1 MERRAHGSSHSR
13 KTLTARGR
21 RDIVHPTL
29 QRLSL
34 YRACGDESAARQ
46 RTLAAGND
54 VAQTDASDAEL
65 VARVQRGD
73 REAFDWLA
81 RRYAKR
87 AFAVANRLLQNAA
100 DAEDV
105 VQDSFI
111 ATVNAID
118 SFDPGR
124 PFGPWFMRIVVN
136 KGLTAI
142 RSRAAEATHVRG
154 SGLLEG
160 DAVAESTES
169 LHERAEIRDRFRAAL
184 QLLPQRQQLIV
195 QLADVEGFTSAE
207 IAGQLAIPSGTV
219 RWLLHQAR
227 ETLREA
233 LAPLRRMDR

>member
-1 MERRAHGSSHSR
+1 M
-13 KTLTARGR
+13 
-21 RDIVHPTL
+21 
-29 QRLSL
+29 
-34 YRACGDESAARQ
+34 
-46 RTLAAGND
+46 
-54 VAQTDASDAEL
+54 AQTDESDAEL
-65 VARVQRGD
+65 VARVQRGESD
-73 REAFDWLA
+73 AFDRLA

-87 AFAVANRLLQNAA
+87 AFAIANRLLQNSA

-111 ATVNAID
+111 AAVNAID
-118 SFDPGR
+118 TFDPTR

-142 RSRAAEATHVRG
+142 RSRAAEAKHMRTSELG
-154 SGLLEG
+154 EN
-160 DAVAESTES
+160 DAVAVSSES
-169 LHERAEIRDRFRAAL
+169 LRERAEIRDRFRAAL

-207 IAGQLAIPSGTV
+207 IGEQLTIPSGTV

-233 LAPLRRMDR
+233 LAPLRGETDS

>member
-1 MERRAHGSSHSR
+1 M
-13 KTLTARGR
+13 TAWR
-21 RDIVHPTL
+21 RDDIVVPTV
-29 QRLSL
+29 QRRSL
-34 YRACGDESAARQ
+34 YVDCGDESATHQ

-54 VAQTDASDAEL
+54 VAQTDESDAEL

-73 REAFDWLA
+73 RAAFDGLV

-87 AFAVANRLLQNAA
+87 AFSVANRLLQNSA

-111 ATVNAID
+111 AAVNAID
-118 SFDPGR
+118 SFDPLR

-142 RSRAAEATHVRG
+142 RSRAAEAMHVRG
-154 SGLLEG
+154 SELAEN
-160 DAVAESTES
+160 DAVAASTES
-169 LHERAEIRDRFRAAL
+169 LSERAEIRERFAAAL
-184 QLLPQRQQLIV
+184 QLLPRRQQLIV

-207 IAGQLAIPSGTV
+207 IAQQLAIPSGTV

-227 ETLREA
+227 ETLRQA
-233 LAPLRRMDR
+233 LAPLRRMDQ

>member
-1 MERRAHGSSHSR
+1 
-13 KTLTARGR
+13 
-21 RDIVHPTL
+21 
-29 QRLSL
+29 
-34 YRACGDESAARQ
+34 
-46 RTLAAGND
+46 
-54 VAQTDASDAEL
+54 VAQTDESDAEL

-73 REAFDWLA
+73 GDAFDRLA

-87 AFAVANRLLQNAA
+87 AFAVANRMLQNSA

-111 ATVNAID
+111 AAVNAID

-136 KGLTAI
+136 KSLTAI
-142 RSRAAEATHVRG
+142 RSRAAEAKHLRG
-154 SGLLEG
+154 SELLEN
-160 DAVAESTES
+160 DAVAVSSET
-169 LHERAEIRDRFRAAL
+169 LRERAEIRDRFRAAL

-207 IAGQLAIPSGTV
+207 IAAELEIPSGTV

-227 ETLREA
+227 ETLRVA
-233 LAPLRRMDR
+233 LAPLRRMDS

>member
-1 MERRAHGSSHSR
+1 M
-13 KTLTARGR
+13 
-21 RDIVHPTL
+21 
-29 QRLSL
+29 
-34 YRACGDESAARQ
+34 
-46 RTLAAGND
+46 
-54 VAQTDASDAEL
+54 AQTDECDAEL

-73 REAFDWLA
+73 REAFDTLA

-124 PFGPWFMRIVVN
+124 PFGPWFMRIIVN

-142 RSRAAEATHVRG
+142 RSRAAEARHVRG
-154 SGLLEG
+154 SELLEG
-160 DAVAESTES
+160 DAVAESSES
-169 LHERAEIRDRFRAAL
+169 LHERAEIRDRFGAAL
-184 QLLPQRQQLIV
+184 RLLPQRQQLIV
-195 QLADVEGFTSAE
+195 QLADVEGFSSAE

>member
-1 MERRAHGSSHSR
+1 MYR
-13 KTLTARGR
+13 KGGNDSA
-21 RDIVHPTL
+21 VHQTPF
-29 QRLSL
+29 
-34 YRACGDESAARQ
+34 AAR
-46 RTLAAGND
+46 TD
-54 VAQTDASDAEL
+54 VAQTDESDAEL

-73 REAFDWLA
+73 ADAFDRLA

-87 AFAVANRLLQNAA
+87 AFAVANRMLQNSA

-111 ATVNAID
+111 AAVNAID

-136 KGLTAI
+136 KSLTAI
-142 RSRAAEATHVRG
+142 RSRAAEAKHLRG
-154 SGLLEG
+154 SELMENY
-160 DAVAESTES
+160 AVAVSSEA
-169 LHERAEIRDRFRAAL
+169 LRERAEIRDRFQAAL

-207 IAGQLAIPSGTV
+207 IATELEIPSGTV

-227 ETLREA
+227 ETLRVA
-233 LAPLRRMDR
+233 LAPLRRTDS